1 MIATRMQNAEQAEHA
16 MSGHGTCRIYDLDE
30 PYNAATHL
38 AVVVYDGEGIGWQ
51 NKGVEVF
58 ACDEIGNVPVMDTV
72 YQSYLIEPHTEVL
85 ARLGYEVT
93 NETSTGTEGE
103 PS

>member
-16 MSGHGTCRIYDLDE
+16 LSGHGTCRIYDLDE

-38 AVVVYDGEGIGWQ
+38 AVVVYDQPGIGHQ

-58 ACDEIGNVPVMDTV
+58 ACDENGWVPVLDTV
-72 YQSYLIEPHTEVL
+72 YQSYLVETHVEVL

-93 NETSTGTEGE
+93 TETSTDTEGE